1 MTGWTFC
8 VMFSEMATME
18 HVSCRTATRLGPRQR
33 VSPQSR
39 QSPAPPTETRPA
51 PPSLPPLGRASPRV
65 RATAMATAAQD
76 LTQAR
81 SGWAQTG

>member
-33 VSPQSR
+33 VSPQSH
-39 QSPAPPTETRPA
+39 PTETRPA
-51 PPSLPPLGRASPRV
+51 PPSLPPSPGAGLSPGQGHSSAGPHPGQVWLGSKRMSRV
-65 RATAMATAAQD
+65 G
-76 LTQAR
+76 
-81 SGWAQTG
+81 S